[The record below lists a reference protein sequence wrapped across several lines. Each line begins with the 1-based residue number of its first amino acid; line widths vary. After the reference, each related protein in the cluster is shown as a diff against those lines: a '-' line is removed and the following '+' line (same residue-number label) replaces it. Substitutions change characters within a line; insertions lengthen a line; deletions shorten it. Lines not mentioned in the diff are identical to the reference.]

1 MVHPRSCGFAPS
13 TMTSARLPRRVL
25 LLGMLVLTTLLWVVA
40 APQPARAG
48 MASKLTVG
56 IAEQQPGFF
65 SQPLFERTGI
75 RHARLLVSW
84 NVIYTKWQ
92 REQADTWLAAA
103 RAAGVTPLV
112 SFGHSRT
119 RRADLPSTAR
129 YLRAFRAFRKRYPW
143 VRTYATWNEANHCG
157 QPTCRR
163 PALVASYWR
172 AIKRDCPT
180 CRILAAELLDSP
192 NAAAWAYAFRRA
204 TPVEPRLWG
213 LHNYLD
219 ANRFTTT
226 YTRATLAATRGE
238 LWLTETGGI
247 VARRNG
253 SRVRLPGST
262 AHAAKA
268 TRFVFEKLVRVDPR
282 IKRVYLYHWVNER
295 GRASWDSALVAAN
308 GKARP
313 AYAVLRD
320 RLRRLRVSGRL
331 G

>member
-1 MVHPRSCGFAPS
+1 MIFYG
-13 TMTSARLPRRVL
+13 LPRRTLLALLAAAML
-25 LLGMLVLTTLLWVVA
+25 LLAGFA
-40 APQPARAG
+40 APQPAHAG

-56 IAEQQPGFF
+56 IAEQQPDFF
-65 SQPLFERTGI
+65 SQPLFQRTEI
-75 RHARLLVSW
+75 HHARLLVSW
-84 NVIYTKWQ
+84 NAMYTKWQ
-92 REQADTWLAAA
+92 REQADTWLDAA

-119 RRADLPSTAR
+119 RRSELPSTAR
-129 YLRAFRAFRKRYPW
+129 YLKAFRAFRKRYPW
-143 VRTYATWNEANHCG
+143 VRTFATWNEANHCG
-157 QPTCRR
+157 EPTCKR

-172 AIKRDCPT
+172 AIKKDCPT

-192 NAAAWAYAFRRA
+192 NVATWARAFRRA
-204 TPVEPRLWG
+204 TRVEPRYWG
-213 LHNYLD
+213 LHNYID
-219 ANRFTTT
+219 ANRFTTS
-226 YTRATLAATRGE
+226 YTKAVLGATRGE

-282 IKRVYLYHWVNER
+282 IKRVYLYHWENESR
-295 GRASWDSALVAAN
+295 RATWDSALVATN
-308 GKARP
+308 GQARP
-313 AYAVLRD
+313 AYDVLRD
-320 RLRRLRVSGRL
+320 RLRRLRISGHL